1 MPEPALALETGLRLV
16 SALALGSALALALA
30 LGSALMLVLEMVLQR
45 ASVSPWAVA
54 SPSESVLRRALG

>member
-1 MPEPALALETGLRLV
+1 
-16 SALALGSALALALA
+16 LGSALALALA